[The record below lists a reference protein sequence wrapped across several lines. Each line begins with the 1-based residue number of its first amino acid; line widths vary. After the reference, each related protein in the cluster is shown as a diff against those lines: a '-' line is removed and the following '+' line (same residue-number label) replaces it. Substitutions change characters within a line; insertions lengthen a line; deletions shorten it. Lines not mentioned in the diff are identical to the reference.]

1 MKSHLYQSLIKWTGN
16 KGKGTKSYTSYE
28 RSYDIIIENKPTL
41 KGSSD
46 LAFRGNANLH
56 NPEELFLASISSCH
70 MLWYLHF
77 CSVNK
82 ITVID
87 YQDKA
92 TAKMEET
99 AEGKGHFTEATL
111 NPEVVILEKDKI
123 ELADSLHQKA
133 NEFCFIANSC
143 NFPILHQPIIRI
155 GELDR
160 K

>member
-1 MKSHLYQSLIKWTGN
+1 MKSHHYHSLIKWTGN

-41 KGSSD
+41 KGSAD
-46 LAFRGNANLH
+46 PAFRGNAELH
-56 NPEELFLASISSCH
+56 NPEDLFLASISSCH
-70 MLWYLHF
+70 MLWYLHL
-77 CSVNK
+77 CAENN

-92 TAKMEET
+92 KAEMELT
-99 AEGKGHFTEATL
+99 SEGKGHFTEAIL

-123 ELADSLHQKA
+123 ELAESLHQKA

-143 NFPILHQPIIRI
+143 NFPILHQPSV
-155 GELDR
+155 
-160 K
+160 KFP